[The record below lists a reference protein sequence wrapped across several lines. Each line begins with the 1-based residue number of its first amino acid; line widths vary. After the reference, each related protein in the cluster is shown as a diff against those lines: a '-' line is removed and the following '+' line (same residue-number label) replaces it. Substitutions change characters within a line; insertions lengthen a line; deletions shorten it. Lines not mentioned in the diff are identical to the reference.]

1 MATPLRYALI
11 FLLWAMVA
19 VIYAPL
25 IPAALTL
32 ISPALSLTHWQALFA
47 DPQLPQA
54 LLATLVSTTIAAVG
68 ALLIALLVIVA
79 LWPGPKWQRMCARLP
94 WLLAIP
100 HVAFATSAL
109 LLFADGGLLYDY
121 FPYFTPPMDRF
132 GIGLGLTLAVK
143 ESAFL
148 LWILAAVLSEKWLL
162 QQVIVLDSLGYSRWQ
177 CLNWLLLPSVAPA
190 LAMAMLAIVAW
201 SLSVVDVA
209 IILGPGNPPTLAVI
223 SWQWLTQGDID
234 QQTKGALAS
243 LLLMLLLAAYVLLSY
258 LLWRSWRRTIPRVDG
273 VRKPAT
279 PLLPGNTLAIFL
291 PLTGVLCVVLLAI
304 LADQS
309 TINSEALI
317 NSLTMGL
324 VATFIAL
331 LLLLLWLEW
340 GPQRRQLWLWLPILL
355 PALPLVAGQYTL
367 ALWLKLDGSWTAVV
381 WGHLLWVMPWML
393 FILQPAWQRIDSRLI
408 LIAQTLGWSRAKIFF
423 YVKCPLMLRPV
434 LNATASVVSVGKRP
448 APSHSVGIKQRRQQR
463 YSRRPGFMATA
474 ITAYYFCPDRVSR
487 KMGRLCQTRTPLM
500 LCVKNVSLRLP
511 ESRLLTNVNFTVDK
525 GDIVTLMG
533 PSGCGKSTLFSWM
546 IGALAEQF
554 SCTGELWL
562 NEQRIDI
569 LPTAQRQIG
578 ILFQDAL
585 LFDQF
590 SVGQNLLL
598 ALPATLKGNA
608 RRNAVNDALERS
620 GLEGAFHQDPAT
632 LSGGQRARVA
642 LLRALLAQPKAL
654 LLDEPFSR
662 LDVALRDNFRQ
673 WVFSEVRA
681 LAIPVVQVTHDLQ
694 DVPADSS
701 VLDMAQWSE
710 NYNKLR

>member
-11 FLLWAMVA
+11 FLLWAMMA

-121 FPYFTPPMDRF
+121 FPYFTPPMDKL

-148 LWILAAVLSEKWLL
+148 LWILAAVLSEKRLL
-162 QQVIVLDSLGYSRWQ
+162 QQLIVLDSLGYSRWQ
-177 CLNWLLLPSVAPA
+177 CLNWLLLPSVASA

-223 SWQWLTQGDID
+223 SWQWLTQGDAD

-243 LLLMLLLAAYVLLSY
+243 LLLMLLLAAYVLLGY
-258 LLWRSWRRTIPRVDG
+258 LLWRGWRRTIPRVDG

-279 PLLPGNTLAIFL
+279 PLLPGNTLASFL

-309 TINSEALI
+309 TINSQALI

-324 VATFIAL
+324 VA
-331 LLLLLWLEW
+331 
-340 GPQRRQLWLWLPILL
+340 
-355 PALPLVAGQYTL
+355 GQYTL
-367 ALWLKLDGSWTAVV
+367 ALWLNLDGSWTAVV

-423 YVKCPLMLRPV
+423 YVKCPLMLRPALIAFAV
-434 LNATASVVSVGKRP
+434 GFSVSIAQYMP
-448 APSHSVGIKQRRQQR
+448 
-463 YSRRPGFMATA
+463 T
-474 ITAYYFCPDRVSR
+474 
-487 KMGRLCQTRTPLM
+487 
-500 LCVKNVSLRLP
+500 
-511 ESRLLTNVNFTVDK
+511 
-525 GDIVTLMG
+525 
-533 PSGCGKSTLFSWM
+533 
-546 IGALAEQF
+546 
-554 SCTGELWL
+554 LWL
-562 NEQRIDI
+562 GAGRF
-569 LPTAQRQIG
+569 PTLTTEAVALSSGGSNG
-578 ILFQDAL
+578 ILAAQAL
-585 LFDQF
+585 WQ
-590 SVGQNLLL
+590 LLL
-598 ALPATLKGNA
+598 PLIIFALT
-608 RRNAVNDALERS
+608 ALVAKWVGYVRQ
-620 GLEGAFHQDPAT
+620 GL
-632 LSGGQRARVA
+632 R
-642 LLRALLAQPKAL
+642 
-654 LLDEPFSR
+654 
-662 LDVALRDNFRQ
+662 
-673 WVFSEVRA
+673 
-681 LAIPVVQVTHDLQ
+681 
-694 DVPADSS
+694 
-701 VLDMAQWSE
+701 
-710 NYNKLR
+710 

>member
-1 MATPLRYALI
+1 MATPLQYALI
-11 FLLWAMVA
+11 FLLWAMMA

-109 LLFADGGLLYDY
+109 LIFADGGLLYDY
-121 FPYFTPPMDRF
+121 FPYFTPPMDKL

-148 LWILAAVLSEKWLL
+148 LWILAAVLSEKRLL
-162 QQVIVLDSLGYSRWQ
+162 QQLIVLDSLGYSRWQ
-177 CLNWLLLPSVAPA
+177 CLNWLLLPSVASA

-223 SWQWLTQGDID
+223 SWQWLTQGDAD

-243 LLLMLLLAAYVLLSY
+243 LLLMLLLAAYVLLGY
-258 LLWRSWRRTIPRVDG
+258 LLWRGWRRTIPRVDG

-279 PLLPGNTLAIFL
+279 PLLPGNTLASFL

-324 VATFIAL
+324 VAAFISL

-367 ALWLKLDGSWTAVV
+367 ALWLNLDGSWTAVV

-423 YVKCPLMLRPV
+423 YVKCPLMLRPALIAFAV
-434 LNATASVVSVGKRP
+434 GFSVSIAQYMPTLWLGAGRFPTLTTEAVALSSGG
-448 APSHSVGIKQRRQQR
+448 SNGILAAQALWQ
-463 YSRRPGFMATA
+463 FAV
-474 ITAYYFCPDRVSR
+474 TAYYFCPDRVSR

-546 IGALAEQF
+546 IGALAGQF

-562 NEQRIDI
+562 NEQRIDM

-608 RRNAVNDALERS
+608 RRNAVNRALEHS
-620 GLEGAFHQDPAT
+620 GL
-632 LSGGQRARVA
+632 
-642 LLRALLAQPKAL
+642 
-654 LLDEPFSR
+654 
-662 LDVALRDNFRQ
+662 
-673 WVFSEVRA
+673 
-681 LAIPVVQVTHDLQ
+681 
-694 DVPADSS
+694 
-701 VLDMAQWSE
+701 
-710 NYNKLR
+710 

>member
-223 SWQWLTQGDID
+223 SWQWLTQGDIHRFAPV
-234 QQTKGALAS
+234 TA
-243 LLLMLLLAAYVLLSY
+243 
-258 LLWRSWRRTIPRVDG
+258 
-273 VRKPAT
+273 
-279 PLLPGNTLAIFL
+279 
-291 PLTGVLCVVLLAI
+291 
-304 LADQS
+304 
-309 TINSEALI
+309 
-317 NSLTMGL
+317 
-324 VATFIAL
+324 
-331 LLLLLWLEW
+331 
-340 GPQRRQLWLWLPILL
+340 
-355 PALPLVAGQYTL
+355 VAGMGAT
-367 ALWLKLDGSWTAVV
+367 ASPVVAMVAHFITRSATGGGPVHAGAMAEPGWKLDGGGLGASAV
-381 WGHLLWVMPWML
+381 G
-393 FILQPAWQRIDSRLI
+393 
-408 LIAQTLGWSRAKIFF
+408 
-423 YVKCPLMLRPV
+423 
-434 LNATASVVSVGKRP
+434 NA
-448 APSHSVGIKQRRQQR
+448 
-463 YSRRPGFMATA
+463 M
-474 ITAYYFCPDRVSR
+474 
-487 KMGRLCQTRTPLM
+487 
-500 LCVKNVSLRLP
+500 
-511 ESRLLTNVNFTVDK
+511 
-525 GDIVTLMG
+525 
-533 PSGCGKSTLFSWM
+533 
-546 IGALAEQF
+546 
-554 SCTGELWL
+554 
-562 NEQRIDI
+562 
-569 LPTAQRQIG
+569 
-578 ILFQDAL
+578 DA
-585 LFDQF
+585 
-590 SVGQNLLL
+590 VY
-598 ALPATLKGNA
+598 PAT
-608 RRNAVNDALERS
+608 R
-620 GLEGAFHQDPAT
+620 
-632 LSGGQRARVA
+632 
-642 LLRALLAQPKAL
+642 LAA
-654 LLDEPFSR
+654 
-662 LDVALRDNFRQ
+662 
-673 WVFSEVRA
+673 
-681 LAIPVVQVTHDLQ
+681 H
-694 DVPADSS
+694 
-701 VLDMAQWSE
+701 
-710 NYNKLR
+710 

>member
-1 MATPLRYALI
+1 MVTPLRYALI

-47 DPQLPQA
+47 DPQLPHA

-148 LWILAAVLSEKWLL
+148 LWILAAVLSEKRLL

-177 CLNWLLLPSVAPA
+177 CLNWLLLPSVAPS

-209 IILGPGNPPTLAVI
+209 IILGPGNPPTLA
-223 SWQWLTQGDID
+223 S
-234 QQTKGALAS
+234 
-243 LLLMLLLAAYVLLSY
+243 
-258 LLWRSWRRTIPRVDG
+258 
-273 VRKPAT
+273 
-279 PLLPGNTLAIFL
+279 FL

-367 ALWLKLDGSWTAVV
+367 ALWLNLDGSWTAVV

-434 LNATASVVSVGKRP
+434 LIAFAVGFSVSIAQYMP
-448 APSHSVGIKQRRQQR
+448 
-463 YSRRPGFMATA
+463 T
-474 ITAYYFCPDRVSR
+474 
-487 KMGRLCQTRTPLM
+487 
-500 LCVKNVSLRLP
+500 
-511 ESRLLTNVNFTVDK
+511 
-525 GDIVTLMG
+525 
-533 PSGCGKSTLFSWM
+533 
-546 IGALAEQF
+546 
-554 SCTGELWL
+554 LWL
-562 NEQRIDI
+562 GAGRF
-569 LPTAQRQIG
+569 PTLTTEAVALSSGGSNG
-578 ILFQDAL
+578 ILAAQAL
-585 LFDQF
+585 WQ
-590 SVGQNLLL
+590 LLL
-598 ALPATLKGNA
+598 PLIIFALT
-608 RRNAVNDALERS
+608 ALVAKWVGYVRQ
-620 GLEGAFHQDPAT
+620 GL
-632 LSGGQRARVA
+632 R
-642 LLRALLAQPKAL
+642 
-654 LLDEPFSR
+654 
-662 LDVALRDNFRQ
+662 
-673 WVFSEVRA
+673 
-681 LAIPVVQVTHDLQ
+681 
-694 DVPADSS
+694 
-701 VLDMAQWSE
+701 
-710 NYNKLR
+710 

>member
-11 FLLWAMVA
+11 FLLWAMIA

-109 LLFADGGLLYDY
+109 QLFADGGLLYDY
-121 FPYFTPPMDRF
+121 FPYFTPPMDKL

-148 LWILAAVLSEKWLL
+148 LWILAAVLSEKRLL
-162 QQVIVLDSLGYSRWQ
+162 QQLIVLDSLGYSRWQ
-177 CLNWLLLPSVAPA
+177 CLNWLLLPSVASA

-223 SWQWLTQGDID
+223 SWQWLTQGDAD

-243 LLLMLLLAAYVLLSY
+243 LLLMLLLAAYVLLGY
-258 LLWRSWRRTIPRVDG
+258 LLWRGWRRTIPRVDG

-279 PLLPGNTLAIFL
+279 PLLPGNTLASFL

-324 VATFIAL
+324 VA
-331 LLLLLWLEW
+331 
-340 GPQRRQLWLWLPILL
+340 
-355 PALPLVAGQYTL
+355 GQYTL
-367 ALWLKLDGSWTAVV
+367 ALWLNLDGSWTAVV

-423 YVKCPLMLRPV
+423 YVKCPLMLRPALIAFAV
-434 LNATASVVSVGKRP
+434 GFSVSIAQYMP
-448 APSHSVGIKQRRQQR
+448 
-463 YSRRPGFMATA
+463 T
-474 ITAYYFCPDRVSR
+474 
-487 KMGRLCQTRTPLM
+487 
-500 LCVKNVSLRLP
+500 
-511 ESRLLTNVNFTVDK
+511 
-525 GDIVTLMG
+525 
-533 PSGCGKSTLFSWM
+533 
-546 IGALAEQF
+546 
-554 SCTGELWL
+554 LWL
-562 NEQRIDI
+562 GAGRF
-569 LPTAQRQIG
+569 PTLTTEAVALSSGGSNG
-578 ILFQDAL
+578 ILAAQAL
-585 LFDQF
+585 WQ
-590 SVGQNLLL
+590 LLL
-598 ALPATLKGNA
+598 PLIIFALT
-608 RRNAVNDALERS
+608 ALVAKWVGYVRQ
-620 GLEGAFHQDPAT
+620 GL
-632 LSGGQRARVA
+632 R
-642 LLRALLAQPKAL
+642 
-654 LLDEPFSR
+654 
-662 LDVALRDNFRQ
+662 
-673 WVFSEVRA
+673 
-681 LAIPVVQVTHDLQ
+681 
-694 DVPADSS
+694 
-701 VLDMAQWSE
+701 
-710 NYNKLR
+710 

>member
-11 FLLWAMVA
+11 FLLWAMIA

-121 FPYFTPPMDRF
+121 FPYFTPPMDKL

-148 LWILAAVLSEKWLL
+148 LWILAAVLSEKRLL
-162 QQVIVLDSLGYSRWQ
+162 QQLIVLDSLGYSRWQ

-223 SWQWLTQGDID
+223 SWQWLTQGDAD

-243 LLLMLLLAAYVLLSY
+243 LLLMLLLAAYVLLGY
-258 LLWRSWRRTIPRVDG
+258 LLWRGWRRTI
-273 VRKPAT
+273 
-279 PLLPGNTLAIFL
+279 

-324 VATFIAL
+324 VAAFIAL

-367 ALWLKLDGSWTAVV
+367 ALWLNLDGSWTAVV

-423 YVKCPLMLRPV
+423 YVKCPLMLRPALIAFAV
-434 LNATASVVSVGKRP
+434 GFSVSIAQYMP
-448 APSHSVGIKQRRQQR
+448 
-463 YSRRPGFMATA
+463 T
-474 ITAYYFCPDRVSR
+474 
-487 KMGRLCQTRTPLM
+487 
-500 LCVKNVSLRLP
+500 
-511 ESRLLTNVNFTVDK
+511 
-525 GDIVTLMG
+525 
-533 PSGCGKSTLFSWM
+533 
-546 IGALAEQF
+546 
-554 SCTGELWL
+554 LWL
-562 NEQRIDI
+562 GAGRF
-569 LPTAQRQIG
+569 PTLTTEAVASSSGGSNG
-578 ILFQDAL
+578 ILAAQAL
-585 LFDQF
+585 WQ
-590 SVGQNLLL
+590 LLL
-598 ALPATLKGNA
+598 PLIIFALT
-608 RRNAVNDALERS
+608 ALVAKWVGYVRQ
-620 GLEGAFHQDPAT
+620 GL
-632 LSGGQRARVA
+632 R
-642 LLRALLAQPKAL
+642 
-654 LLDEPFSR
+654 
-662 LDVALRDNFRQ
+662 
-673 WVFSEVRA
+673 
-681 LAIPVVQVTHDLQ
+681 
-694 DVPADSS
+694 
-701 VLDMAQWSE
+701 
-710 NYNKLR
+710 